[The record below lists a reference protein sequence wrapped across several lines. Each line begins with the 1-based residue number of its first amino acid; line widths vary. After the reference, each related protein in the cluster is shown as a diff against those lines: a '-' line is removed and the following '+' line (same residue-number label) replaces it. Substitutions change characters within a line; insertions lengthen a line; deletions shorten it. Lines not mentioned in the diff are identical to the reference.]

1 MASTGCRRQQL
12 FNNVQAMV
20 FLTSRY
26 FPVLEEN
33 RDKRPLFARWFEQ
46 YRPSALEGHRAA
58 NPRLA
63 AAVESVLCPGWSLHV
78 GRLSGGLGSIT
89 ISWLRQR
96 RDPSETDRAFIG
108 ILACA
113 LALNTLIAL
122 VHTFDIPRYAAM
134 QTPMFS
140 LLGYAASVTLYTSL
154 MLRGK
159 ATTNA

>member
-1 MASTGCRRQQL
+1 
-12 FNNVQAMV
+12 MV

-46 YRPSALEGHRAA
+46 YGPQLSRVIELPTRGWLLPLRVFFALAGVIMSAGCL
-58 NPRLA
+58 
-63 AAVESVLCPGWSLHV
+63 V
-78 GRLSGGLGSIT
+78 GLGWIT
-89 ISWLRQR
+89 IGRLRQR

-134 QTPMFS
+134 QTPMFT
-140 LLGYAASVTLYTSL
+140 LLGYAVSVTLYTSL